1 MSLHLVTPLD
11 RIADEAPDEPLL
23 DMRAWRRRS
32 ADLAYILLKAAGFLA
47 SAYMVTLGF
56 PLLVFLV
63 ASGGN
68 LEIMFGQIASL
79 AGHYGA
85 ASAGAR
91 ADFAQGVV
99 LGLFGISSLVM
110 IWRLPRFL
118 AELETGLAWG
128 HEA

>member
-11 RIADEAPDEPLL
+11 RIAEEAPDEPLF
-23 DMRAWRRRS
+23 DMRAWLGRG
-32 ADLAYILLKAAGFLA
+32 ADLAYILIKAAGFLA

-63 ASGGN
+63 SSGGN
-68 LEIMFGQIASL
+68 LEVMFGQIASL

-99 LGLFGISSLVM
+99 VGLFGIASLIM

-118 AELETGLAWG
+118 AEVETGLASG